1 MSGSVSARPYTTE
14 GQAVN
19 PGEFSRRRR
28 QLMRMMGKGG
38 VAILPSAQPRMRNR
52 DVQYP
57 YRQDSDFYYLTG
69 FSEPEA
75 VAVLVP
81 GRAGGEFL
89 LFCRDRNPLRE
100 TWDGTRAG
108 PANAVSQFGADEALS
123 IGKIDDILPKI
134 IAGSERVYY
143 TMGAHPEFDQRLT
156 GWLSALGA
164 HGSMAVTHAPDQFIA
179 VDHFLHDLRL
189 YKSREEL
196 VAMRRAGRIAV
207 QAHRR
212 AMSICKPGMYE
223 YQIEAEYLH
232 EFHSHGGRPS
242 YLPIVGSGPN
252 SCILHYHANNRKLE
266 DGDLLLVDAGCEY
279 DYYASD
285 VTRTWPVNG
294 RFTTEQRAIYQV
306 VLDAHAAAI
315 AEVRPGNPWDQ
326 PHEAAV
332 RVVTQGLKQLGLL
345 EGSLAELLRTRAY
358 QRFFMHRTGHWLG
371 MDVHDVGDYRIVEEW
386 RVLEPGMTLTVEPG
400 IYIPAGS
407 RGIAKQWWNIGV
419 RIEDDVLVTKD
430 GCEVMTRDL
439 PVDPDAIEAL
449 IGAAA

>member
-1 MSGSVSARPYTTE
+1 M
-14 GQAVN
+14 N

-38 VAILPSAQPRMRNR
+38 VAILPAAQPRLRNR

-75 VAVLVP
+75 VAVLAP
-81 GRAGGEFL
+81 GREGGEYL
-89 LFCRDRNPLRE
+89 LFCRDRNPLQE

-108 PANAVSQFGADEALS
+108 PANAVSQFGADQALS

-134 IAGSERVYY
+134 IAGCERIYY

-156 GWLSALGA
+156 GWLAALGA
-164 HGSMAVTHAPDQFIA
+164 HGGMGIAHAPDQFVA

-212 AMSICKPGMYE
+212 AMGVCRPGMYE

-242 YLPIVGSGPN
+242 YLPIVGS
-252 SCILHYHANNRKLE
+252 
-266 DGDLLLVDAGCEY
+266 
-279 DYYASD
+279 
-285 VTRTWPVNG
+285 
-294 RFTTEQRAIYQV
+294 
-306 VLDAHAAAI
+306 
-315 AEVRPGNPWDQ
+315 
-326 PHEAAV
+326 
-332 RVVTQGLKQLGLL
+332 
-345 EGSLAELLRTRAY
+345 
-358 QRFFMHRTGHWLG
+358 
-371 MDVHDVGDYRIVEEW
+371 
-386 RVLEPGMTLTVEPG
+386 
-400 IYIPAGS
+400 
-407 RGIAKQWWNIGV
+407 
-419 RIEDDVLVTKD
+419 
-430 GCEVMTRDL
+430 
-439 PVDPDAIEAL
+439 
-449 IGAAA
+449 